1 MQSRLE
7 RVTRTALAAAIAMTL
22 AGPALAASV
31 PDAWITTKVKISL
44 LTGEGMTSRHVSVD
58 TVDGR
63 VTLYGAVASSEEKLK
78 AGELAGKVSGV
89 REVRNLLQV
98 VPAQARQVTNVSDD
112 RLKDQVS
119 AALKADPSLGDS
131 RISVQSVT
139 SGVVLLSGDAK
150 TLSDAYRAVSDAAG
164 VAGVRRVASEI
175 KSPDA
180 MQDAEIWREGGYDE
194 ATYQHSS
201 ARDAWITTATKMRL
215 IANPETPAFDIN
227 VDTQDRVVTL
237 FGMVDSQGAK
247 MKAAEEA
254 RKVGGVRSVVNDLQ
268 VVAKADQKAVK
279 KSDSDLTKAIQ
290 DRFKERGALD
300 SVSVEVRDGV
310 ARLTGTVDT
319 RGDQVAALTV
329 ARSTDGVRRVID
341 DLRLASPAVSA
352 R

>member
-63 VTLYGAVASSEEKLK
+63 VTLYGAVTSSEEKLK
-78 AGELAGKVSGV
+78 AGELAGQVSGV

-175 KSPDA
+175 KSPDT

-237 FGMVDSQGAK
+237 FGMVDSQEAK

-254 RKVGGVRSVVNDLQ
+254 RKVGGVRNVVNDLQ

-341 DLRLASPAVSA
+341 DLRVASPAVSA